1 MGEENPPGPHSHWLY
16 LTQCA
21 YGGEL
26 LEENAQELMTTGVT
40 TTIWHFRL
48 ESIEFGR
55 GEKSQGLGVG
65 AGWGRQQLL

>member
-48 ESIEFGR
+48 ESI
-55 GEKSQGLGVG
+55 
-65 AGWGRQQLL
+65 